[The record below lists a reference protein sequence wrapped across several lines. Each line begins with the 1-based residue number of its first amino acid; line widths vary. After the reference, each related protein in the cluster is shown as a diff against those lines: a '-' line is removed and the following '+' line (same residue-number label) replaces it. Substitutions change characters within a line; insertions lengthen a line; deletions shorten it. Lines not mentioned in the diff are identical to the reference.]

1 MAWGCSQSG
10 AGREIAKAADWLSE
24 LELLVAEA
32 ELAGIDQVRSI
43 QSRRQCLR
51 RRACAACDS
60 VRCGAV
66 RCGTSVL
73 PAPDLIRFAEAHS
86 N

>member
-66 RCGTSVL
+66 RYIGAGC
-73 PAPDLIRFAEAHS
+73 ACDLIRFAEAHS
-86 N
+86 NR